1 MDLIYANKNKIDVGV
16 LKDYSFDL
24 AFGSD
29 ENNFKL
35 SVNTENNVCEEDYI
49 IYIEGTEYGG
59 IADSIE
65 GYSDQKTVN
74 YKGRTWHGIL
84 NTKIVV
90 PDNGQDYYI
99 VSGDANTVL
108 GTLIS
113 RLSLTGLFKAS
124 TAPSGFT
131 LSSYQFK
138 RYVGGYDGISDML
151 KSVGAKLHIEWLN
164 GFAVLSAIAIGQYTD
179 EEIDS
184 DHVAI
189 HIQKTYNPVNHLICL
204 GKGDLAARTVVNL
217 YSDANGNISTTQT
230 FTGVEEVAS
239 VYDYPNVE
247 SAEDLQREGIKKLK
261 ELYGADLVEVS
272 LDNTYEFDIGD
283 ILTVEEITTGIKVS
297 RRVIKKIVTI
307 SNEQFLVNYKIGE

>member
-1 MDLIYANKNKIDVGV
+1 M
-16 LKDYSFDL
+16 
-24 AFGSD
+24 
-29 ENNFKL
+29 
-35 SVNTENNVCEEDYI
+35 
-49 IYIEGTEYGG
+49 
-59 IADSIE
+59 
-65 GYSDQKTVN
+65 
-74 YKGRTWHGIL
+74 
-84 NTKIVV
+84 

-239 VYDYPNVE
+239 VYNYPNVE